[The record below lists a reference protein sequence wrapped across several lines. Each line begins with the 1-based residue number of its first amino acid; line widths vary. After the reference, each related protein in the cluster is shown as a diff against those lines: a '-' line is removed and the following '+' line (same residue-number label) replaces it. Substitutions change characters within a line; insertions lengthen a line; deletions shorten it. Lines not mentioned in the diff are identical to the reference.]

1 MESTRCITPL
11 DEKESF
17 LGESTNRKQRLNK
30 KHNSASCMLDSSF
43 KSISSMD
50 ISFSAKF
57 SYNRRETQTK
67 EKIVYSCQW
76 EECNCKFETVGALGD
91 HVRLHIAAQKKENR
105 RNKTRGFYCKWRN
118 CNREKAFKGLYNL
131 DHHLRYQHTGEKPY
145 SCQKCASVFGQESD
159 LKEHLIKIHQESVPS
174 KPRKSRSPK
183 LPRVRKSSKNRSS
196 SFPPNSAKN
205 EEEEEEVT
213 IQSGSIPS
221 QEFINFPMD
230 DFQIDF
236 DLYLD
241 NIEKEIPQA
250 FMDDFEQ

>member
-1 MESTRCITPL
+1 MESTRRIRPL
-11 DEKESF
+11 DVKESF
-17 LGESTNRKQRLNK
+17 LCETTNRRRSLRKN
-30 KHNSASCMLDSSF
+30 HNSASCMLDTSS
-43 KSISSMD
+43 KSISYMD

-57 SYNRRETQTK
+57 SFTKKESETK
-67 EKIVYSCQW
+67 ESISYSCQW
-76 EECNCKFETVGALGD
+76 EDCNRKFETVGELGD

-145 SCQKCASVFGQESD
+145 SCEKCPSVFGQESD
-159 LKEHLIKIHQESVPS
+159 LKEHLIKIHQEKVPS

-183 LPRVRKSSKNRSS
+183 LTKAKKSDKNRSS
-196 SFPPNSAKN
+196 SFPPNSKKEEV
-205 EEEEEEVT
+205 EEEEET
-213 IQSGSIPS
+213 MLSGNLPPH
-221 QEFINFPMD
+221 EFINFPMD

-250 FMDDFEQ
+250 FMDDLE